1 MTILSPASA
10 DAALTDFVRAMPKV
24 EIHCHLLGTVRH
36 ATFKAL
42 AQRAARRATARGA
55 PIPLSDAEVDAF
67 YIRGEKPVGVLKA
80 LRALDAHLLATPD
93 DLHRITYEYLQD
105 AARHAVRHAE
115 FFWNPTGTARDSGIA
130 YPAALAAIVRAI
142 HDART
147 DLGISG
153 WLIPSIDREA
163 SPQDAVDM
171 VQWVVD
177 HRCDEVLGIGIDYS
191 EVDRPP
197 EMFANAYAMARQGG
211 LKTTAHAGE
220 FGMPWTNVRTAVA
233 LLQVDRID
241 HGYTVVDQPDY
252 ARHCA
257 DRGIVFTV
265 VPTNSYYLRTLP
277 RERWALDHPIR
288 RMPGLGLRIHP
299 NTDDPTLHRV
309 TPTQA
314 WLMMVRDFGFT
325 IDDLRG
331 FMDNGLEGAWM
342 DDSTRRV
349 WRADF
354 AAQFDRLRGQYQP
367 LASDAAPAG
376 SAGPRS
382 DPVSP

>member
-1 MTILSPASA
+1 MTMTMTTHVTPA
-10 DAALTDFVRAMPKV
+10 AAPLFDFLRAMPKV

-36 ATFKAL
+36 ATFREL
-42 AQRAARRATARGA
+42 AARAARRATGRGE
-55 PIPLSDAEVDAF
+55 PVPLTEQDVDAF
-67 YIRGEKPVGVLKA
+67 YIRGDKPVGVLKA
-80 LRALDAHLLATPD
+80 LRALDTHLLATPD

-105 AARHAVRHAE
+105 AASHNVRHAE

-130 YPAALAAIVRAI
+130 YPVALQAIVRAI
-142 HDART
+142 ADARA
-147 DLGISG
+147 DHGIAG
-153 WLIPSIDREA
+153 WLIPAIDREA
-163 SPQDAVDM
+163 SPQDAIDM
-171 VQWVVD
+171 VQWVVA

-197 EMFANAYAMARQGG
+197 EMFAPAYAMARRAG
-211 LKTTAHAGE
+211 LRTTAHAGE
-220 FGMPWTNVRTAVA
+220 FGMPWTNVQTAVE

-241 HGYTVVDQPDY
+241 HGYTIVDQPAF
-252 ARHCA
+252 ARRCA

-288 RMPGLGLRIHP
+288 RMPGLGLRVHP

-314 WLMMVRDFGFT
+314 WHMMVRDFGFS

-331 FMDNGLEGAWM
+331 FMANGLDGAWM
-342 DDSTRRV
+342 DDGTRRR
-349 WRADF
+349 WQLEF
-354 AAQFDRLRGQYQP
+354 ARQFDALRQQLG
-367 LASDAAPAG
+367 AAPT
-376 SAGPRS
+376 R
-382 DPVSP
+382 